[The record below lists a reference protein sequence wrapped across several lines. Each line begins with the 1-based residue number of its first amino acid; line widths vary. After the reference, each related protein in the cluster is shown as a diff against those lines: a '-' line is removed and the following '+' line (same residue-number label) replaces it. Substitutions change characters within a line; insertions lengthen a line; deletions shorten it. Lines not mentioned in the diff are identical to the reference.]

1 MTSPDASRAGH
12 VSHATPAPDA
22 CSVGFD
28 IAGVS
33 AYGTA
38 ARATFFVALEQP
50 GPWGR
55 DAATQSHLPAG
66 VGSSLSSACSDR
78 GGRLSLIRRP
88 GRHADDA
95 HVPDHAAYL
104 AWAGTDPWLLRLTLT
119 DAALL
124 LDLDLDALARGD
136 RDAVLASAPGAETA
150 EPILLVCTNG
160 RRDVCCAVRG
170 RPVALD
176 AADDHPGR
184 VWEASHTGG
193 HRFAP
198 TGVLL
203 PHGATLAR
211 LDAHQCGEVL
221 REAAD
226 GRLPA
231 GVLGPLHDRGRSA
244 LTGPEQAAESHV
256 RHEAG
261 ISELGALTVNAT
273 ESATVY
279 AVQHRDGRGWQVALE
294 RREHTDL
301 PESCGKVAVHVADWR
316 ARTVDQTIRTSPTRH
331 A

>member
-1 MTSPDASRAGH
+1 VTSSHAT
-12 VSHATPAPDA
+12 HATPAPDA

-28 IAGVS
+28 QADVS

-55 DAATQSHLPAG
+55 DAATQSHLSAG
-66 VGSSLSSACSDR
+66 VGSSLSQACADR

-88 GRHADDA
+88 GRHADDVHGGA
-95 HVPDHAAYL
+95 HAAYL
-104 AWAGTDPWLLRLTLT
+104 AWAGTEPWLLSLTVT
-119 DAALL
+119 DPAALL
-124 LDLDLDALARGD
+124 ELDLDALARGD
-136 RDAVLASAPGAETA
+136 RDAVLATVPGAAPA
-150 EPILLVCTNG
+150 EPVLLVCTNG

-176 AADDHPGR
+176 AAQAHPGR

-211 LDAHQCGEVL
+211 LDADLSAQL
-221 REAAD
+221 LDRAASD
-226 GRLPA
+226 HLPE
-231 GVLGPLHDRGRSA
+231 GVLGPRHDRGRSA
-244 LTGPEQAAESHV
+244 LTAPEQAAESHV

-261 ISELGALTVNAT
+261 ITDLTALTVSEIAQPDLDVAARPAKA
-273 ESATVY
+273 EPGARAY
-279 AVQHRDGRGWQVALE
+279 AVRHRDGRSWQVALE
-294 RREHTDL
+294 RRAHDEL
-301 PESCGKVAVHVADWR
+301 PESCGKVPVHVVDWVGR
-316 ARTVDQTIRTSPTRH
+316 VLV
-331 A
+331 

>member
-1 MTSPDASRAGH
+1 MTTSAHAG
-12 VSHATPAPDA
+12 HATPAPDA

-28 IAGVS
+28 RADIS

-38 ARATFFVALEQP
+38 ARATFFIALEQS

-55 DAATQSHLPAG
+55 DAATQSHLVAA
-66 VGSSLSSACSDR
+66 VGRSLSDACADR

-95 HVPDHAAYL
+95 RCADHSAYL
-104 AWAGTDPWLLRLTLT
+104 AWAGTDPWLLRLSVT
-119 DAALL
+119 DPATL

-136 RDAVLASAPGAETA
+136 RAAVLAAAPGAEPA

-176 AADDHPGR
+176 AAAHHPGR

-211 LDAHQCGEVL
+211 LDGEL
-221 REAAD
+221 CADLLERAAS
-226 GRLPA
+226 GHLPE
-231 GVLGPLHDRGRSA
+231 GVLGPRHDRGRSA
-244 LTGPEQAAESHV
+244 LTALGQAAESHV

-261 ISELGALTVNAT
+261 ITDLTALTVG
-273 ESATVY
+273 EDGERCTVR
-279 AVQHRDGRGWQVALE
+279 HRDGRSWRVALR
-294 RREHTDL
+294 RREHDDL
-301 PESCGKVAVHVADWR
+301 PESCGKVPVAVVTWLPR
-316 ARTVDQTIRTSPTRH
+316 IVD
-331 A
+331 